1 MKGEIQFWGQTNN
14 QTNTHTN
21 ICPSRAASLQ
31 LKSDTVKIKNK
42 MQGPNPI
49 TLNVKSNGII

>member
-1 MKGEIQFWGQTNN
+1 MNQAISAWSFRQTI
-14 QTNTHTN
+14 THTN

-49 TLNVKSNGII
+49 TLNVKSNGKI